1 MLRTLPRTRVMTL
14 PVRLAAVAIFTL
26 LTALSAR
33 ISIEIGGPVPF
44 TLQVLVVL
52 LSGLTLGWRDGALS
66 QVAYVGLIVLGAP
79 IDARMLG
86 AAALAG
92 PTAGFLVG
100 FIPAAALTGFLAELG
115 GSRFLVRWAAGL
127 AGVVVIFALGVAWF
141 SLSRSM
147 TVADTW
153 PLVAAPFV
161 GLDMVKAFIAAGLTE
176 SARALLKQ

>member
-14 PVRLAAVAIFTL
+14 PARLVAVAVFTL
-26 LTALSAR
+26 LTAISAR

-66 QVAYVGLIVLGAP
+66 QIAYVAAIALNMP

-86 AAALAG
+86 AAAFAG

-115 GSRFLVRWAAGL
+115 GSHFVVRWAAGL
-127 AGVVVIFALGVAWF
+127 AGVAVIYALGLTWF
-141 SLSRSM
+141 SVSRTM
-147 TVADTW
+147 GMAEAW
-153 PLVAAPFV
+153 PLVVAPFI
-161 GLDMVKAFIAAGLTE
+161 GLDIVKALIAAGLTE
-176 SARALLKQ
+176 TARTYLKH